1 MIRTMKYNRLLKHL
15 LFWTLFLLYR
25 LTSSVSGQNLK
36 GDYWW
41 GDGAILHILFIELL
55 FKALFAY
62 GVVYLIVPRY
72 LDTKKYVQFAVFTGL
87 WFYFVCAL
95 YTALH
100 FYYMEQ
106 IYTIYLWGDKES
118 MTTMFKRL
126 TNFGF
131 LFSLFSNFAFPAF
144 LLGAIKFYKKKVVL
158 SQVEEEKNKM
168 ELMVLKNQL
177 NPHFLF
183 NTLNNLYA
191 YVMDNSPKAPDM
203 ILLLSSMLDYILYKS
218 QNKSVPLKEELDA
231 IESFIE
237 LEKIRYGDRLT
248 VEYQTEGDSSVM
260 VSPLLLLSLVENAF
274 KHGASGDLDQPKITI
289 EIKGT
294 NKNIHC
300 KVWNTKSMYKGEL
313 NDGHKEG
320 IGLSNIKRQLD
331 LIYPDEHVLIIDDQ
345 EKTFT
350 VTANL
355 NSLV

>member
-1 MIRTMKYNRLLKHL
+1 M
-15 LFWTLFLLYR
+15 LFWTVFFVYR
-25 LTSSVSGQNLK
+25 ITSSVSGKSLK

-41 GDGAILHILFIELL
+41 GDSAILHVLFIELL

-72 LDTKKYVQFAVFTGL
+72 LDTKKYLRFAFFTGL
-87 WFYFVCAL
+87 WLYFVCAL

-100 FYYMEQ
+100 FYHLEHV
-106 IYTIYLWGDKES
+106 YTIHLWFDKES

-131 LFSLFSNFAFPAF
+131 LFSLLSNFAFPAF
-144 LLGAIKFYKKKVVL
+144 LLGAIKFYKKKMVL
-158 SQVEEEKNKM
+158 SKIEEEKNKM

-183 NTLNNLYA
+183 NTLNNLYSF
-191 YVMDNSPKAPDM
+191 VMNNSPKAPDM
-203 ILLLSSMLDYILYKS
+203 ILLLSSMLDYVLYKS
-218 QNKSVPLKEELDA
+218 HNKSVPLKDELDA

-237 LEKIRYGDRLT
+237 LEKIRYGDRLE
-248 VEYQTEGDSSVM
+248 VQYKTEGDGSAL

-274 KHGASGDLDQPKITI
+274 KHGASGDADEPKIKI
-289 EIKGT
+289 EIIST
-294 NKNIHC
+294 NKNIRC
-300 KVWNTKSMYKGEL
+300 EVWNTKSSYKGEL
-313 NDGHKEG
+313 TDAHKEG

-331 LIYPDEHVLIIDDQ
+331 LIYPDQHSLVIDDQ

-350 VTANL
+350 ISVKLVTTKNQHDQD
-355 NSLV
+355 SMFFD